1 MASNIGADVA
11 KEHLVDG
18 QDNIKEA
25 VNTIKRVLKS
35 FPALAPEL
43 VDATNKLT
51 MARESIQLA
60 ALRLPK

>member
-25 VNTIKRVLKS
+25 VKTIRRVLKS
-35 FPALAPEL
+35 FPDLAPEL
-43 VDATNKLT
+43 DQATTHLT
-51 MARESIQLA
+51 SARESIQLA
-60 ALRLPK
+60 GQRLPK